1 MRSMIGYT
9 ELKGIYKRLSIS
21 AEESTYH
28 TSDNSQS
35 VMLLKYKSADTGKV
49 TTERLPSESNRDSL
63 NSSVPF
69 FEKV

>member
-21 AEESTYH
+21 AEESVYH